1 MPGRD
6 ERVDA
11 AVFAAAGAVILVA
24 SWRMDRL
31 ADRGIETWSAP
42 GLMPGLLGALMLVL
56 ALAMA
61 WRARRGTSPAE
72 ANPEPDEAPDPGGAA
87 RTALALLLCVAFAGF
102 TLSHGWPFAVEGAV
116 FVFVFTTCFSWAD
129 WRARGHLLRGLA
141 QTAAVAVVAS
151 ALIAWLFES
160 VFLVRLP

>member
-6 ERVDA
+6 ERLDA
-11 AVFAAAGAVILVA
+11 AIFAAAGAAILVA

-31 ADRGIETWSAP
+31 TDRGIEAWSAP

-61 WRARRGTSPAE
+61 WRARRGTTPAE
-72 ANPEPDEAPDPGGAA
+72 AGADPGGAA
-87 RTALALLLCVAFAGF
+87 RTALALLLCVAFAGL
-102 TLSHGWPFAVEGAV
+102 TLGHGWPFAVEGAL
-116 FVFVFTTCFSWAD
+116 FVFVFTSCFSWAD
-129 WRARGHLLRGLA
+129 WRAQGRVPRGLA